1 MARSLFA
8 KGMNIPKSIR
18 RQTYRDMKR
27 YHLSL
32 YDAFNDAVR
41 DHYEEADDELQSAFM
56 HSNYRWYIPSEYI
69 TETVYG
75 FVRHCMDDR
84 EFNAG
89 GIPTNERRFLDAI
102 GFPYAVKDGNVEEAG
117 EDLTA
122 FYEAMA
128 TIRRLHYKYKK
139 GD

>member
-32 YDAFNDAVR
+32 YDAFNEAVR
-41 DHYEEADDELQSAFM
+41 EHYEEADDELQSAFM
-56 HSNYRWYIPSEYI
+56 NSNYRWYIPSEYI
-69 TETVYG
+69 TETVYD
-75 FVRHCMDDR
+75 FVRHCMADP
-84 EFNAG
+84 EFFCG
-89 GIPTNERRFLDAI
+89 GIPKKYDYFVSHIGMSADDAEKFIRAMHTITRLER
-102 GFPYAVKDGNVEEAG
+102 
-117 EDLTA
+117 
-122 FYEAMA
+122 
-128 TIRRLHYKYKK
+128 KYLK